1 MKKIALTASLF
12 TFVCSLAIAQTSP
25 KSQTTQTPQ
34 NSKSQTTAN
43 SQTKNNEQND
53 PIQIIMS
60 DHKYIRESFGNLDK
74 KLNSNV
80 SESRSMF
87 SNLKDF
93 LKKHED
99 MEQSVWYPEL
109 EKKDELK
116 SIIADLKKEE
126 DAAGK
131 AIKDIDDTKDD
142 KEWVSKVKNL
152 QKAVEHHASDEES
165 KLFPKVK
172 KAFNKDEL
180 VKIGEKL
187 QKYHSDKNMNH

>member
-1 MKKIALTASLF
+1 MKKIAFLTASLF
-12 TFVCSLAIAQTSP
+12 ALVCSLAIAQTS
-25 KSQTTQTPQ
+25 KTTQTPQ
-34 NSKSQTTAN
+34 TSQTSQKSQTD
-43 SQTKNNEQND
+43 QTKNNEQTD

-116 SIIADLKKEE
+116 SIIADMKKEE
-126 DAAGK
+126 DAASK

-142 KEWVSKVKNL
+142 KQWVSKVKDL

-172 KAFNKDEL
+172 KAFDKAEL
-180 VKIGEKL
+180 AKIGEKL
-187 QKYHSDKNMNH
+187 QKYHTDKNMNH